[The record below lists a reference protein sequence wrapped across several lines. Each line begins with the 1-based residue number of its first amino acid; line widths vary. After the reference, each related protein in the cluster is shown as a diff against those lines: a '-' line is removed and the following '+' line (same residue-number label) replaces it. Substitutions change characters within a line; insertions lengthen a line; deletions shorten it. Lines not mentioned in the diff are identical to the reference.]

1 MLKFGR
7 AGFFLRALIYRFHL
21 SCNNAVAQRCP
32 VMPMTLEINAD
43 PGTSSREVL
52 IFNETE
58 PECLTI
64 IPTYRCNASCTEC
77 CFESNP
83 SIRHRMTRADLLSI
97 IQKVATE
104 FPRVRYVVLTGGEV
118 TLLKD
123 DLIDAIRLLSSLG
136 LGSRIVTNG
145 HWGRTDESAI
155 RWVMN
160 LRAAGLSE
168 LNLSTGD
175 EHQEW
180 VPFASVARAA
190 YHALTSNLTTVIVVE
205 GQDNA
210 KFTLD
215 SVKDNEHIQK
225 IHANG
230 ELRKKFVLMSN
241 IWMPFHEGAN
251 CTSDPAEVTHEGC
264 DNIFENFVV
273 NPYGHLMSCCGLTME
288 HIPELKVGN
297 IYRDSLSL
305 AYRTQYSDVLK
316 LWIWLDGTRHIF
328 DRLAEC
334 HDLKLLSPHPCAIC
348 AQLYKTDH
356 IRETL
361 ITLLQNNEES
371 IVFRAAIKAKISGRA
386 AKTEKA
392 LSESG

>member
-1 MLKFGR
+1 MS
-7 AGFFLRALIYRFHL
+7 IE
-21 SCNNAVAQRCP
+21 
-32 VMPMTLEINAD
+32 TNAD
-43 PGTSSREVL
+43 QSNSTRDVL

-77 CFESNP
+77 CFESYP

-97 IQKVATE
+97 IQKVGAE

-118 TLLKD
+118 TLLRD

-145 HWGRTDESAI
+145 HWGRTDESALK
-155 RWVMN
+155 WVMK
-160 LRAAGLSE
+160 LRAAGLCE

-180 VPFASVARAA
+180 VPFESVARAA
-190 YHALTSNLTTVIVVE
+190 YHALTNDLTTVVVIE

-215 SVKDNEHIQK
+215 SVKDNEHIRK
-225 IHANG
+225 ILANE
-230 ELRKKFVLMSN
+230 ELSKRFILMSN

-251 CTSDPAEVTHEGC
+251 YTRDTSGIRYEGC

-288 HIPELKVGN
+288 YIPELKVGDV
-297 IYRDSLSL
+297 YRDSLSSV
-305 AYRTQYSDVLK
+305 YRKQYSDVLK

-328 DRLAEC
+328 DKLAEY
-334 HDLKLLSPHPCAIC
+334 HDLKLVSPHPCAIC

-361 ITLLQNNEES
+361 IALLRANEDS
-371 IVFRAAIKAKISGRA
+371 IVFRAAVKARISGRSSSTP
-386 AKTEKA
+386 KMQ
-392 LSESG
+392 SEVG